1 MIKIAYKFEM
11 PLTQIPT
18 RGLKQGIIC
27 DHGLI
32 VWRQAVV
39 DVIIVVVVVVVDV
52 VIVVNS
58 GR

>member
-18 RGLKQGIIC
+18 RGLKLGIIC
-27 DHGLI
+27 ENNSI

-39 DVIIVVVVVVVDV
+39 VAVDV